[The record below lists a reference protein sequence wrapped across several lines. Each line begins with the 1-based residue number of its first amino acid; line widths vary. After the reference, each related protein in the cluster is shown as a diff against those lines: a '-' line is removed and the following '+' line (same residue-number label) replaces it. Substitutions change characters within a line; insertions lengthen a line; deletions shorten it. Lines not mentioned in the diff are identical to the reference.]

1 MFIVTSVSFSLTN
14 SVDQF
19 TAAGYITFPPRIDRC
34 LHQIHRPVN
43 NCGSQEGSDEREL
56 VLCTEISK
64 SLRFLPVLFNHF
76 FGLIYSFGEQDRPG
90 TTLGAFEVVLTGPDT
105 IRLIK
110 AWKAFLES
118 LITGV
123 RQKTVGLGD
132 GCRS

>member
-56 VLCTEISK
+56 VLCIEISK

-90 TTLGAFEVVLTGPDT
+90 TTLGAFEVVLAQPDT
-105 IRLIK
+105 VGIIEYRK
-110 AWKAFLES
+110 S
-118 LITGV
+118 LLLTFV
-123 RQKTVGLGD
+123 P
-132 GCRS
+132 